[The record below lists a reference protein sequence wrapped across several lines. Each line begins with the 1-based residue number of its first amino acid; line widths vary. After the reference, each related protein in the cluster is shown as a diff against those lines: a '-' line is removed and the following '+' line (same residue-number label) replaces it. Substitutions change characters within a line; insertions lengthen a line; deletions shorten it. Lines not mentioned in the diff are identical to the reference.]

1 MPQPGTGLKD
11 ANDPHHLTGLG
22 LRKMGM
28 VDRRDRVGDP
38 IVIVAIGRFEEVL
51 LPAEDGAAQIPV
63 ALKQRG
69 AVPQQMEGDP
79 HRTEGVKATLRQ

>member
-1 MPQPGTGLKD
+1 LI
-11 ANDPHHLTGLG
+11 A
-22 LRKMGM
+22 
-28 VDRRDRVGDP
+28 
-38 IVIVAIGRFEEVL
+38 AIGRFEEVL
-51 LPAEDGAAQIPV
+51 LLAEDGAAQIPV